1 MSASAA
7 IAPAPEGSTRPVSV
21 GRMILV
27 TAVYLAIVIAA
38 AIYPS
43 ISPLRESDRISLWW
57 QLATVFS
64 GLVWLVTLLVEMRRQ
79 PSGRL
84 WKLIFLLVVADRIL
98 VLRLVPNSL
107 VWSLATTAQL
117 VTIPV
122 FFHLLLAFPTG
133 YLRDRFD
140 RAVVLFAYVYVLGLS
155 AVDHLIW
162 EFAEGCDPECI
173 RNVFVVWPN
182 PELHES
188 LLRVATLLF
197 NALFV
202 PITIVAL
209 RRHWLAAS
217 PAARRTLL
225 PVIVVAPLLMVMRGL
240 PGIASALDIQVI
252 NEAFDSRSG
261 EIIGIIDFLLM
272 PVALLIGI
280 LRARLGRVRIAGL
293 VAELGRGVPLGGLRD
308 VLAQTL
314 GDPSLE
320 LAFAAPSG
328 AGFVDANGRP
338 IDVAA
343 PDSARTVTRLE
354 RDGELLGVLVHDP
367 AIEDADPGF
376 VEAVGNAARLA
387 LENERLAA
395 EVRAQLEEVR
405 ASRVRI
411 VEAADSERQRVE
423 RDLHD
428 GAQQRL
434 VALAMRLQVAKETTP
449 GAAGLLDEATTELQT
464 AIGEVRGLARGIH
477 PTILTEAGLR
487 AAVDALA
494 ERTPVPVLV
503 EISDRRYDPHIEA
516 TAYFVVAEALTNVAR
531 YAHASEVRVSAVEG
545 DGRLVV
551 TIADDGRGGADPAAG
566 SGLRGLA
573 DRLAALD
580 GRLTISSPTDGG
592 TTVRADLPLDRPK
605 GKVTDDTQ
613 PPTTP
618 TPFGMVR
625 AVPQEHESRRGRRR
639 TRLSS
644 PAVLIVAVGGSIAVL
659 AAAAAVPE
667 MGPRPPENGR
677 ADAFVRPFVYQV
689 PRGSNLTLDAKSDRL
704 HVLGPGMQGGI
715 SIWAVDDVLVDHCP
729 WKPEDQ
735 PGAVGPRQ
743 PGAEGLL
750 SYVRS
755 VDRLHVR
762 DVGPLTIDGRPAFR
776 VDLTVEG
783 ADARCPDDPTA
794 SLLLWRDTSP
804 TGDGVA
810 MQVPQRGR
818 VPVTVLDI
826 DGQTIAIEIWSGDDV
841 DIWEPTAERI
851 VESLRFFYRPPD
863 EPSPATSA
871 P

>member
-7 IAPAPEGSTRPVSV
+7 IAPAPEGATRPVSL
-21 GRMILV
+21 GRMFLV

-43 ISPLRESDRISLWW
+43 ISPLRESDPISLWW

-98 VLRLVPNSL
+98 VLRLIPNSL
-107 VWSLATTAQL
+107 VWSLATTVSL
-117 VTIPV
+117 VSIPV
-122 FFHLLLAFPTG
+122 FFHLLLAYPTG

-173 RNVFVVWPN
+173 RNVFLVWPN
-182 PELHES
+182 AEVHEW
-188 LLRVATLLF
+188 LGRVAYLLF
-197 NALFV
+197 NVLFV
-202 PITIVAL
+202 PVAIVAL
-209 RRHWLAAS
+209 RRHWQAAS

-225 PVIVVAPLLMVMRGL
+225 PVIVAAPVLMAIRGL
-240 PGIASALDIQVI
+240 QGVGFALDIQVVH
-252 NEAFDSRSG
+252 EVFDSRSG
-261 EIIGIIDFLLM
+261 EIIGIIDFLLL

-338 IDVAA
+338 FDVPA

-354 RDGELLGVLVHDP
+354 RDGELLGILVHDP
-367 AIEDADPGF
+367 AIEDEDPGF

-411 VEAADSERQRVE
+411 VEAADSERRRVE

-434 VALAMRLQVAKETTP
+434 VALAMRLQVAKETTT
-449 GAAGLLDEATTELQT
+449 GAAGLLDDATTELQT

-503 EISDRRYDPHIEA
+503 EIPDRRYDPQFEA
-516 TAYFVVAEALTNVAR
+516 TAYFVVAEALTNIAR
-531 YAHASEVRVSAVEG
+531 YAGASEARVSAVEQ

-551 TIADDGRGGADPAAG
+551 TVVDDGRGGADPAAG

-580 GRLTISSPTDGG
+580 GRLEISSPVDGG

-605 GKVTDDTQ
+605 GTVTDDAQ
-613 PPTTP
+613 PPTAP
-618 TPFGMVR
+618 TTSGIVR
-625 AVPQEHESRRGRRR
+625 AVPQERTSRGSRRRS
-639 TRLSS
+639 RLSS
-644 PAVLIVAVGGSIAVL
+644 PAVLIVAVGSAIAVL
-659 AAAAAVPE
+659 ALAAAVPE

-677 ADAFVRPFVYQV
+677 ADAFVRPFSYEA
-689 PRGSNLTLDAKSDRL
+689 PAGGDIRLYSKSDHL
-704 HVLGPGMQGGI
+704 QVLSAPPGDVEGI
-715 SIWAVDDVLVDHCP
+715 SIWAVQDVLNDPCTFGPDSAVVP
-729 WKPEDQ
+729 RE
-735 PGAVGPRQ
+735 PGV
-743 PGAEGLL
+743 EGLL
-750 SYVRS
+750 SYLRS
-755 VDRLHVR
+755 VDRLHVEDAGR
-762 DVGPLTIDGRPAFR
+762 TVIDGRPAFR
-776 VDLTVEG
+776 VDLTMEG
-783 ADARCPDDPTA
+783 DSAGCKDPR
-794 SLLLWRDTSP
+794 SSIFLWRDAKGIP
-804 TGDGVA
+804 I
-810 MQVPQRGR
+810 QVPQQGH
-818 VPVTVLDI
+818 VPVTLLDV
-826 DGQTIAIEIWSGDDV
+826 DGATIAIEIWSGGP
-841 DIWEPTAERI
+841 IESWIPTAETI
-851 VESLRFFYRPPD
+851 VGSIRFFH
-863 EPSPATSA
+863 SPAAASPSA
-871 P
+871 STLAP

>member
-7 IAPAPEGSTRPVSV
+7 IAPAPEGATRPVSL

-27 TAVYLAIVIAA
+27 TAVYLVIVIAA

-43 ISPLRESDRISLWW
+43 ISPLRESDPISLWW

-107 VWSLATTAQL
+107 VWSLATTVSL
-117 VTIPV
+117 VSIPV
-122 FFHLLLAFPTG
+122 FFHLLLAYPTG

-140 RAVVLFAYVYVLGLS
+140 RAVVLLAYVCVLGFS

-162 EFAEGCDPECI
+162 EFAEGCDPDCI
-173 RNVFVVWPN
+173 RNVFAVWPN
-182 PELHES
+182 AELHDAFG
-188 LLRVATLLF
+188 RVATLLF
-197 NALFV
+197 NGLFI

-225 PVIVVAPLLMVMRGL
+225 PVIVVAPVLLAIRGL
-240 PGIASALDIQVI
+240 QGVGFALDIQPI

-261 EIIGIIDFLLM
+261 EIIGMIDFLLL

-293 VAELGRGVPLGGLRD
+293 MAELGRGVPLGGLRD

-328 AGFVDANGRP
+328 AGFVDANGQP
-338 IDVAA
+338 IDV
-343 PDSARTVTRLE
+343 PTQDSTRTVTRLE

-367 AIEDADPGF
+367 AIEDEDPGF

-405 ASRVRI
+405 ASRIRI

-423 RDLHD
+423 RNLHD

-434 VALAMRLQVAKETTP
+434 VALAMRLQMAKETTS

-487 AAVDALA
+487 AAVDSLA
-494 ERTPVPVLV
+494 ERTPVPVTV
-503 EISDRRYDPHIEA
+503 DIPDRRYDPQLEA

-531 YAHASEVRVSAVEG
+531 YARASEARVSAVGE

-551 TIADDGRGGADPAAG
+551 TVVDDGRGGADPAAG

-580 GRLTISSPTDGG
+580 GRLEISSPAGGG
-592 TTVRADLPLDRPK
+592 TTIRADLPLDRPI
-605 GKVTDDTQ
+605 GTVTDEARLATA
-613 PPTTP
+613 P
-618 TPFGMVR
+618 TPLAMVR
-625 AVPQEHESRRGRRR
+625 AVPQERASTRGRPRS
-639 TRLSS
+639 RLSS
-644 PAVLIVAVGGSIAVL
+644 PAVLFVVVLASIAVVAL
-659 AAAAAVPE
+659 AAAVPE

-677 ADAFVRPFVYQV
+677 ADAFVRPFSYAV
-689 PRGSNLTLDAKSDRL
+689 PAGSDIRLYSKSDHL
-704 HVLGPGMQGGI
+704 QVLSPPPGELIGI
-715 SIWAVDDVLVDHCP
+715 SIWAVEDVLQDHCKQGP
-729 WKPEDQ
+729 DSAVVARE
-735 PGAVGPRQ
+735 PGV
-743 PGAEGLL
+743 EGLL
-750 SYVRS
+750 SYLRS
-755 VDRLHVR
+755 VARLHVE
-762 DVGPLTIDGRPAFR
+762 DLGHVVVDGRPASR
-776 VDLTVEG
+776 VDLSMEG
-783 ADARCPDDPTA
+783 DSAGCDDPR
-794 SLLLWRDTSP
+794 SSIFLWRDAKGIP
-804 TGDGVA
+804 IQIPKQGH
-810 MQVPQRGR
+810 
-818 VPVTVLDI
+818 VPVTLLDV
-826 DGQTIAIEIWSGDDV
+826 DDATIAIEIWSGGP
-841 DIWEPTAERI
+841 IESWMPTAETI
-851 VESLRFFYRPPD
+851 VASIRFFH
-863 EPSPATSA
+863 SPAAASPSASTSA